1 MAKLTKKSYQR
12 KAMVLGGIIF
22 ASCALF
28 ATGFA
33 AFVVSASAT
42 SGVGG
47 SVSVGTISD
56 KAITIESK
64 LSTDKIVFDARE
76 GDNTGRVRWD
86 GTNFANLETHVSGTF
101 KPSSYVNEFTVNLR
115 MGTVAEDGKTINID
129 EAAEARMQAASE
141 AGYIVLPACFGAD
154 KAKKLEFGTE
164 QLKEDGSN
172 DTATFN
178 YDITFAWG
186 NHFNGKN
193 PSEYYDSNEGLSS
206 YPDETK
212 DGKTGYLDDLK
223 AFYKTMV
230 GKDAP
235 SDEEA
240 GSIPAQ
246 NFVVVLKAD
255 TSGTRQ

>member
-12 KAMVLGGIIF
+12 KAMVLGGIVF

-64 LSTDKIVFDARE
+64 LSTDKIVFDAKQD
-76 GDNTGRVRWD
+76 DNTGRVRWD

-101 KPSSYVNEFTVNLR
+101 KPSSYVNVFTVNLR

-129 EAAEARMQAASE
+129 SEAEARMEAA
-141 AGYIVLPACFGAD
+141 AKAQYIVLPTCFGEGNAQ
-154 KAKKLEFGTE
+154 KLEFGTE

-186 NHFNGKN
+186 EHFKGQN
-193 PSEYYDSNEGLSS
+193 PSEYYDTKEGKDS
-206 YPDETK
+206 YPDE
-212 DGKTGYLDDLK
+212 GENSYLADLK
-223 AFYKTMV
+223 DFYLTMT
-230 GKDAP
+230 GKPAP